1 MINLTTDIQQL
12 TAALTYK
19 IDGLNK
25 ELNNLAENPVEG
37 SDFII
42 PILEQNRSQA
52 EELLDKINK
61 YTDEGFCNLV
71 LLDDDKLDYLCGG
84 I

>member
-1 MINLTTDIQQL
+1 MINLTTDIQQI

-19 IDGLNK
+19 IDSINK
-25 ELNNLAENPVEG
+25 EINNLAKNPVEG

-42 PILEQNRSQA
+42 PTLKQSRSQA
-52 EELLDKINK
+52 EELLNRINK
-61 YTDEGFCNLV
+61 YTDKGYCNLV
-71 LLDDDKLDYLCGG
+71 LLDDAKLDYLCGG